1 MRKPTRRHAAAKKA
15 SGNKMA
21 KLKVEIPVVVTK
33 NGAVQVGSS
42 WRNSDGSG
50 GKEHELALD
59 SLANVDYDS
68 GYRVVTVMAEIDL
81 DALFANHT
89 IEGSVVSVES
99 EGE

>member
-1 MRKPTRRHAAAKKA
+1 
-15 SGNKMA
+15 MA

-50 GKEHELALD
+50 GKGHELAID
-59 SLANVDYDS
+59 SFTDADYAS
-68 GYRVVTVMAEIDL
+68 GYQVVTVMAEIDV

-89 IEGSVVSVES
+89 IKGSVASKES
-99 EGE
+99 EGK